1 MNFKVIG
8 LIFIALG
15 FAYDIFIEI
24 IGYYSKNNPVPEN
37 VRDIYDAETYKK
49 WLAYH
54 KETSLLR
61 IISRLISLVIYLL
74 MIGLDIYPKF
84 ASLFPDNDYLQTIAV
99 LLLCLFIDAIP
110 DTVFAY
116 VGTMKIDEKF
126 GFNKTTIKTFIAD
139 RIKSFIISSVLFAAL
154 ISAFI
159 AIYSAMGDWI
169 LVLFSAILIAFLFI
183 MLFIYPF
190 VSKIYNKFTPLE
202 DGELRQKLT
211 ALLEKNGYHVK
222 EIQVMDASKRTTKSN
237 AYFSGFGKT
246 KTIVLFDTLIES
258 SAPDEIVA
266 IFAHELGH
274 GIHKDVVKNS
284 FISILQMIVLVV
296 LAWLTVRTGAIYP
309 DFGFNKINYG
319 LAMILV
325 MSAEFPII
333 APLFMLV
340 GSAVS
345 RKAEYRAD
353 AHAVKEGFGEALI
366 TALKKLVKKNLA
378 NLSPS
383 KIEVV
388 LTYSHPPTSQ
398 RIAAIEKEIKKLS

>member
-1 MNFKVIG
+1 MNFKLIG
-8 LIFIALG
+8 LIFIAIG
-15 FAYDIFIEI
+15 FAYNILLQVVK
-24 IGYYSKNNPVPEN
+24 YLSKNNPIPEN
-37 VRDIYDAETYKK
+37 VKDIYDAESYQK

-54 KETSLLR
+54 NETSLLH
-61 IISRLISLVIYLL
+61 IIWQSAELIVYML
-74 MIGLDIYPKF
+74 MIGLNVYPI
-84 ASLFPDNDYLQTIAV
+84 AAELFPNNDYLSMIAV
-99 LLLCLFIDAIP
+99 LILCLFVDGIV
-110 DTVFAY
+110 DTAFSY
-116 VGTMKIDEKF
+116 IYTMKIDEKY
-126 GFNKTTIKTFIAD
+126 GFNKTTVKTFIAD
-139 RIKSFIISSVLFAAL
+139 RIKSFIISSL
-154 ISAFI
+154 IMIGLVSAFI

-169 LVLFSAILIAFLFI
+169 LVLFSGIMIAFLFI
-183 MLFIYPF
+183 MLFVYPI

-237 AYFSGFGKT
+237 AYFSGYGKT

-258 SAPDEIVA
+258 STPDEIVA

-274 GIHKDVVKNS
+274 GLHKDVVKNS
-284 FISILQMIVLVV
+284 FVSILQMVTLVV

-309 DFGFNKINYG
+309 DFGFAKLNYG
-319 LAMILV
+319 FALILV
-325 MSAEFPII
+325 MAAEFPII

-340 GSAVS
+340 SSAIS

-353 AHAVKEGFGEALI
+353 AHAVKEGYGEALI
-366 TALKKLVKKNLA
+366 TALKNLVRQDLD

-388 LTYSHPPTSQ
+388 LTYSHPPMSQ
-398 RIAAIEKEIKKLS
+398 RIAAIEKEMGK